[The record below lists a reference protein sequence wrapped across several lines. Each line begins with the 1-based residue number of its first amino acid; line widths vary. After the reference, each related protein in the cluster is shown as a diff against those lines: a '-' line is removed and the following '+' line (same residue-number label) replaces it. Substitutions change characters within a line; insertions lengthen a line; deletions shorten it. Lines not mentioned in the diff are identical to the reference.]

1 MVSDEESRKDAML
14 KGKLVVAVA
23 LVAAAS
29 GRPSGA
35 SKSCAPD
42 TFTRAKLENTTVRSA
57 ERDPGG
63 YCRVRATTTPAKNSA
78 IEFEVWIPDKWN
90 GKIVATGNGGYSNVP
105 NYRDMAY
112 ALSQGYAAVGG
123 DTGHQTQTPDD
134 LLWGVGHPERILDW
148 GTRSIHAITAPA
160 KRIAKALD
168 GRTPTRAYY
177 YGCSTGGHQAYAEI
191 QRYPEDFDGVV
202 AGAPGN
208 NRVRLNAG
216 FLWQFLSNRRRG
228 DEAHTLIPA
237 TKLPAITRAV
247 VAACDANDG
256 VIDGVLDDPRD
267 CDFDPAS
274 MACTGDD
281 DASCLTTAQLAALR
295 KMYAGATNPRTH
307 EQIYP
312 GWPKGSEAGWQQYW
326 GTTEPARVN
335 FWRYWVFDNPNW
347 DPWTFDFDRD
357 LAHADAKV
365 GKMIDQVN
373 PDLTAFRR
381 HGGRAIVYQGWQ
393 DPVVSALDTVGYYER
408 LRGRTG
414 SQADTDRFFRLFMVP
429 GMSHCAGGSGTTS
442 FGNQNAPSPLVDAEH
457 DMLSALD
464 AWVERGTPPDRII
477 ASRVVNG
484 STVRTR
490 PLCPYPRR
498 AVYVG
503 TGSADDAANF
513 VCRAAQRPR

>member
-1 MVSDEESRKDAML
+1 
-14 KGKLVVAVA
+14 
-23 LVAAAS
+23 
-29 GRPSGA
+29 
-35 SKSCAPD
+35 
-42 TFTRAKLENTTVRSA
+42 
-57 ERDPGG
+57 
-63 YCRVRATTTPAKNSA
+63 
-78 IEFEVWIPDKWN
+78 
-90 GKIVATGNGGYSNVP
+90 
-105 NYRDMAY
+105 
-112 ALSQGYAAVGG
+112 
-123 DTGHQTQTPDD
+123 
-134 LLWGVGHPERILDW
+134 
-148 GTRSIHAITAPA
+148 
-160 KRIAKALD
+160 
-168 GRTPTRAYY
+168 
-177 YGCSTGGHQAYAEI
+177 
-191 QRYPEDFDGVV
+191 
-202 AGAPGN
+202 
-208 NRVRLNAG
+208 
-216 FLWQFLSNRRRG
+216 
-228 DEAHTLIPA
+228 
-237 TKLPAITRAV
+237 
-247 VAACDANDG
+247 
-256 VIDGVLDDPRD
+256 
-267 CDFDPAS
+267 
-274 MACTGDD
+274 
-281 DASCLTTAQLAALR
+281 
-295 KMYAGATNPRTH
+295 MYAGATNPRTH